1 MGARTVRA
9 LLKVADLLLR
19 QATFP
24 PPIIAGRLSL
34 SEISLADLQCNAV
47 QRDIDA
53 MDFWYSPTSQDM
65 EKVTSH
71 WSQRVTGRQPS
82 TPVASVSLPLDRARQ
97 VASEYEERERKKM
110 RCVRGFQ
117 THLMQKYGSS
127 ESLSRTSASEEKY
140 KKGGWRS
147 WTPR

>member
-53 MDFWYSPTSQDM
+53 MD
-65 EKVTSH
+65 
-71 WSQRVTGRQPS
+71 
-82 TPVASVSLPLDRARQ
+82 L
-97 VASEYEERERKKM
+97 
-110 RCVRGFQ
+110 
-117 THLMQKYGSS
+117 
-127 ESLSRTSASEEKY
+127 
-140 KKGGWRS
+140 
-147 WTPR
+147 